1 LTTILIAR
9 HGETDWNRDGI
20 WQGWADPPLNETGR
34 SQARELA
41 EQLRD
46 VPFDAV
52 YASDL
57 RRASETAEIVAAPHG
72 VPVVVDA
79 GLREIDIGSWSGLT
93 RAEIEARF
101 PNGERPDGETRDEHA
116 ARVLAAVE
124 RIARANPERRVLLV
138 THGGTMRALHGH
150 VSDEPFHP
158 VANCG
163 VLELHFRDD
172 RLALPIR

>member
-1 LTTILIAR
+1 M
-9 HGETDWNRDGI
+9 
-20 WQGWADPPLNETGR
+20 
-34 SQARELA
+34 QARELA
-41 EQLRD
+41 EQLRH

-57 RRASETAEIVAAPHG
+57 QRARETAEIVAAPHG
-72 VPVVVDA
+72 VPVRTDP

-93 RAEIEARF
+93 RNEIDERF
-101 PNGERPDGETRDEHA
+101 PNGERPDGESREQHA

-124 RIARANPERRVLLV
+124 RIARENAGRRVLLV

-150 VSDEPFHP
+150 VSEEPFHP